1 MFRNQGVAQE
11 ERGRPGERGG
21 RPGAGSG
28 PDREPT
34 SVLIRRLVSNI
45 GALLRAYAQ
54 LTRDEG
60 IATGRQFA
68 VGVALIA
75 AAVLVAISIP
85 GLALMAAVVLLSL
98 VLPLWAA
105 VLITLGAAI
114 LLTGLLVGLGL
125 RRVRARRLTA
135 IGQKIRED
143 LRWLQTEL
151 RGKG

>member
-1 MFRNQGVAQE
+1 MFRDQGVAQE

-34 SVLIRRLVSNI
+34 SVLFRRLVSNI

-60 IATGRQFA
+60 IATGRQLA
-68 VGVALIA
+68 VGVALIG

-98 VLPLWAA
+98 VLPPWAA

-125 RRVRARRLTA
+125 RRVRVRRLTA